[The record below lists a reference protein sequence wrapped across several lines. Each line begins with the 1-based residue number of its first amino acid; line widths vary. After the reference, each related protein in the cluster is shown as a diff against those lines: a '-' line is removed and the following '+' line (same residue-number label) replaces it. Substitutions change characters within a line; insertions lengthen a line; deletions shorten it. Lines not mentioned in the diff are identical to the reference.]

1 MPKRPKKSSVK
12 RPPGSR
18 RPQRSARKTTLP
30 PPLSPPLP
38 SPSPQ
43 EVHAQIAANQMR
55 MSSFQETASNPST
68 PSRNDASQAL
78 GIVGFHFL
86 AREPFMLT
94 VNSASRLSTTW
105 PKKGTVAQRLCF
117 AWNLLI
123 KKLMADHCPH
133 WAKMPALSTSKDL
146 VSLRPWREKTFDAF

>member
-30 PPLSPPLP
+30 PPLPP
-38 SPSPQ
+38 PSPQ
-43 EVHAQIAANQMR
+43 EVHAQIAANQMG

-68 PSRNDASQAL
+68 PPRDDASQAL
-78 GIVGFHFL
+78 RIVGFISKRR
-86 AREPFMLT
+86 REPFILT

-105 PKKGTVAQRLCF
+105 PKKDTVAQRLCF

-133 WAKMPALSTSKDL
+133 WAKTPALSTSKDS